1 MKEFLSS
8 FTNVEMLRLTL
19 DLVPY
24 SEDTNPDIIPV
35 PEYGT
40 IFEKV
45 KSLDLSLTLYS
56 TMKFSGFC
64 VQRFLSSF
72 PNVETLD
79 LMILSKKRYAKASLG
94 SPISYNTT
102 FPRLVKLFI
111 GLETDTKQDMLIASK
126 SGYIDYCAC
135 LAEAGLLGDSALYEI
150 LMGNSTLEYLSLAFR
165 DEPPELKGTF
175 DSLKELTICNAA
187 GITDKWI
194 ALMNQAPCL
203 KRVKVRRSINFDAI
217 KASIESFEQR
227 NNAFLNDN
235 QNITEFDIRYRVLV
249 ENITNEDQVYDRL
262 SVCEHLV
269 SWLLPTT
276 GD

>member
-94 SPISYNTT
+94 SPLSYNTT
-102 FPRLVKLFI
+102 FPRLVNLFI

-150 LMGNSTLEYLSLAFR
+150 LMGLMGYILFFIPVSFWVKLDVVIPWANISLLKKMFFQTHSWRDCSAVAALHQVGVDLSR
-165 DEPPELKGTF
+165 P
-175 DSLKELTICNAA
+175 
-187 GITDKWI
+187 
-194 ALMNQAPCL
+194 
-203 KRVKVRRSINFDAI
+203 
-217 KASIESFEQR
+217 
-227 NNAFLNDN
+227 
-235 QNITEFDIRYRVLV
+235 
-249 ENITNEDQVYDRL
+249 
-262 SVCEHLV
+262 
-269 SWLLPTT
+269 
-276 GD
+276 